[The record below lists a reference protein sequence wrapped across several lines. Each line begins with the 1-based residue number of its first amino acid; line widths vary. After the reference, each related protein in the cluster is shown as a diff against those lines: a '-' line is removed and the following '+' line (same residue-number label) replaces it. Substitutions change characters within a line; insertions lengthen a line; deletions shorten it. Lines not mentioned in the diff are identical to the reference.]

1 MPKNNPVVDMT
12 VNTHTA
18 LHEPLPDVA
27 TARLVLRYLAGI
39 SDEHGCFPSKQNAA
53 LANWLIE
60 RELGPLAQAKFRQ
73 TVPRL
78 AKLLRVDTF
87 TATAQMGIH
96 FSNLAQIKKAFV
108 QENIPLVLL
117 KGAALGQTV
126 YDDPLWR
133 IMSDIDLWVQGGD
146 MPRAA
151 EVLLALGYELREEK
165 AERPLALQ
173 QQSKGEICFVQLG
186 LVWGLIELQWSPF
199 PGWWLQRT
207 AVIDETAVWSRKEPL
222 PDGLAYQ
229 LAPEDMII
237 HSAIHMAVNHQFDIL
252 TTRHLV
258 DMALT
263 AQKRGV
269 DWQIVADRAQK
280 WQVGTAVYTALHLL
294 EQLVGLDGL
303 DEVLEQLRPSALRQH
318 WLRRYLSTES
328 VVAGHEAK
336 HTQSRYILL
345 FLLVDRPR
353 DMLKLIFRTL
363 WPEPDWL
370 DARYGVK
377 VSHWR
382 HLWNVVRYGRI

>member
-1 MPKNNPVVDMT
+1 MI
-12 VNTHTA
+12 VNTPERL
-18 LHEPLPDVA
+18 LHEPWPDVA
-27 TARLVLRYLAGI
+27 TARLLLRHLVGI
-39 SDEHGCFPSKQNAA
+39 SDEHGHFSAQQNSTA

-60 RELGPLAQAKFRQ
+60 RELGPLAHAKSRQNAPELAQLLQA
-73 TVPRL
+73 
-78 AKLLRVDTF
+78 DTF
-87 TATAQMGIH
+87 TAMAQIGIH
-96 FSNLAQIKKAFV
+96 FSNLAQITNAFV
-108 QENIPLVLL
+108 QENIPLILL

-126 YDDPLWR
+126 YDDPLGR
-133 IMSDIDLWVQGGD
+133 IMSDIDLWVQD
-146 MPRAA
+146 ADVPRAVEA
-151 EVLLALGYELREEK
+151 LVTLGYQQREEK

-173 QQSKGEICFVQLG
+173 QQAKGEICFVQPDA
-186 LVWGLIELQWSPF
+186 VWGLIELQWSPF

-207 AVIDETAVWSRKEPL
+207 AVIDDTAVWSRKEPL

-229 LAPEDMII
+229 LAAEDMII
-237 HSAIHMAVNHQFDIL
+237 HSAIHMSINHQFDIL

-269 DWQIVADRAQK
+269 DWQIVADRAKK
-280 WQVGTAVYTALHLL
+280 WRVATAVYTALTLL

-303 DEVLEQLRPSALRQH
+303 DETLTHLQPSR
-318 WLRRYLSTES
+318 LRRHLLHHYVSVAS

-336 HTQSRYILL
+336 RSHSRYILL
-345 FLLVDRPR
+345 LLLVDRPR
-353 DMLKLIFRTL
+353 DMLKLLFRTL

-377 VSHWR
+377 VSHWQ